1 MPECKY
7 KRVMLKV
14 SGEALAG
21 ANGFGFDFNVALR
34 IANEIKELVSI
45 KKGLNNTTFT
55 FVYNDKK
62 STETKGL
69 RA

>member
-21 ANGFGFDFNVALR
+21 AGGFGIDFNVALR
-34 IANEIKELVSI
+34 IANEIKELVAM
-45 KKGLNNTTFT
+45 G
-55 FVYNDKK
+55 V
-62 STETKGL
+62 EVG
-69 RA
+69 AVVGGA